1 MRADRQ
7 EMKDRYYRDASTIS
21 ELGDRAG
28 HQAWRAH
35 CLLIEFCDPLPA
47 IVAAQSTLQDALA
60 VATALRETVER
71 EQRLPART

>member
-21 ELGDRAG
+21 DRAG